1 VIKTDKTHLMRD
13 LNSLALVSADKIA
26 LMEYKNK
33 KKVMLDIIHLR
44 EEINNL
50 KIQVSELTEIV
61 NTIKN
66 KEY

>member
-1 VIKTDKTHLMRD
+1 MIKTDKMHLMRD

-26 LMEYKNK
+26 LMEYKSK
-33 KKVMLDIIHLR
+33 KKTILDIIHLQ

-50 KIQVSELTEIV
+50 KMQVSELTEIV
-61 NTIKN
+61 KSIKN